1 MSVMGKLGEQL
12 GSAAQ
17 AISKEKPAQKKSPSL
32 FPLLP
37 PGTYWNDE
45 YSLFVFVGTAA
56 D

>member
-1 MSVMGKLGEQL
+1 MRVMGKLGAQL

-17 AISKEKPAQKKSPSL
+17 VISKEKSAQKKSPSL

-37 PGTYWNDE
+37 PGTYWNAE
-45 YSLFVFVGTAA
+45 YSFFFVGTAA